1 LCAIETLHRYNI
13 IYRDLKPENILIDK
27 SGMIK
32 IIDLGFAKILSPHNS
47 YRTTTNCGTVG
58 YTAPE
63 ILLGMKE
70 GYSL

>member
-1 LCAIETLHRYNI
+1 
-13 IYRDLKPENILIDK
+13 
-27 SGMIK
+27 MIK
-32 IIDLGFAKILSPHNS
+32 MIDFGFAKILSPYNS

-70 GYSL
+70 GYSLQVDIWSFGILLCDLIQG

>member
-1 LCAIETLHRYNI
+1 
-13 IYRDLKPENILIDK
+13 
-27 SGMIK
+27 MIK
-32 IIDLGFAKILSPHNS
+32 IIELGFAKILSPHNS